1 MKEALF
7 IVNSPFQALC
17 ATEAIIHYMVE
28 KAHFLLFEDDSTI
41 RKMVLPMVEAKGIVH
56 FLETKGNLTLS
67 IVRGLTQSEW
77 KEKYDLVFVGDY
89 YSYGP
94 YVAAITKAKRNA
106 RIIYLDDGNSTLS
119 IVPPVSLERG
129 RSQREKAYLKF
140 WDSLAK
146 IKHLQKTLFTI
157 FDLNEGCPLPVEKN
171 TFSSLVP
178 DATLKKNI
186 YIIGTN
192 SDMLLFKDL
201 SYSEYLR
208 HLASYIKNRYPEEK
222 VFYCPHRRDS
232 HDYSGLVSDLGWC
245 MFDTK
250 FSVEI
255 DFVQGKLY
263 PLFIVGFGSTALLT
277 LKKIFP
283 DSEVKTIYMDL
294 TSETDNKGYRSVESY
309 YVDNGI
315 EVIDVREF

>member
-1 MKEALF
+1 MIKE
-7 IVNSPFQALC
+7 I
-17 ATEAIIHYMVE
+17 
-28 KAHFLLFEDDSTI
+28 TI
-41 RKMVLPMVEAKGIVH
+41 
-56 FLETKGNLTLS
+56 TNLDE
-67 IVRGLTQSEW
+67 LTQILTEQEYR
-77 KEKYDLVFVGDY
+77 KDLDRFRC
-89 YSYGP
+89 SYLYRGMP
-94 YVAAITKAKRNA
+94 DSSYKMDTSLHRNC
-106 RIIYLDDGNSTLS
+106 
-119 IVPPVSLERG
+119 
-129 RSQREKAYLKF
+129 
-140 WDSLAK
+140 
-146 IKHLQKTLFTI
+146 KHLQKTLFTI

-283 DSEVKTIYMDL
+283 DRNIPS
-294 TSETDNKGYRSVESY
+294 
-309 YVDNGI
+309 
-315 EVIDVREF
+315 